1 MSNTTLEPVYHKGL
15 ALPRS
20 PFVGRVATLQSSGIV
35 AFSFPPFAAPP
46 PHTHTT
52 VQLFNII
59 FCVFVIKNLLN
70 NK

>member
-35 AFSFPPFAAPP
+35 AFSFPPFATP
-46 PHTHTT
+46 THTT
-52 VQLFNII
+52 VQLLNIF